1 MTHIEPHGLSPEY
14 REKIYRKNFVF
25 FLTDGILFTLAM
37 SILGPSTLIP
47 DFIRRLTNS
56 EILIGFSSSLF
67 DVGWTLPQLFIARY
81 IVRFERKKWWF
92 AGPNIPVRFV
102 MFIFA
107 IITVVLI
114 LMSSDF
120 SWSPFRSQYQLQI
133 LVDQAPGVAP
143 DTPVRRRGVLI
154 GRVDTVADTDT
165 GALITLNIDGNK
177 EIKSNEVARITTSL
191 IGDAIIDFSPA
202 GPAANAV
209 VVKPGGP
216 PLRGVFVPSP
226 LDLLSNM
233 QGDLKIAIQSLG
245 EAGQQV
251 AELAGKPWGQAY
263 LQEELQRTPAREVG
277 LRAMSRAIDDW
288 RGFRLTPPEVTL
300 TRHLRLHLDGVTV
313 EIEHVGGQHAPDSL
327 IVRVPEARVMFVSD
341 CYYPPPPHQ
350 RKPSDTLDWD
360 MIERLAGE
368 AMDIFVDGH
377 GDPRSREEF
386 RRLATE
392 REM

>member
-1 MTHIEPHGLSPEY
+1 MTSLVQLANHVWLYPRDPEPDKVQP
-14 REKIYRKNFVF
+14 N
-25 FLTDGILFTLAM
+25 
-37 SILGPSTLIP
+37 
-47 DFIRRLTNS
+47 
-56 EILIGFSSSLF
+56 
-67 DVGWTLPQLFIARY
+67 VG
-81 IVRFERKKWWF
+81 V
-92 AGPNIPVRFV
+92 
-102 MFIFA
+102 
-107 IITVVLI
+107 IITERQTV
-114 LMSSDF
+114 
-120 SWSPFRSQYQLQI
+120 
-133 LVDQAPGVAP
+133 LVDAGNSPRQARRILLALDERRAP
-143 DTPVRRRGVLI
+143 PVSSVIYTHHHWDHVFGGQVYGTPII
-154 GRVDTVADTDT
+154 GHELCRKQ
-165 GALITLNIDGNK
+165 L
-177 EIKSNEVARITTSL
+177 
-191 IGDAIIDFSPA
+191 
-202 GPAANAV
+202 
-209 VVKPGGP
+209 
-216 PLRGVFVPSP
+216 
-226 LDLLSNM
+226 
-233 QGDLKIAIQSLG
+233 
-245 EAGQQV
+245 